1 MQNKYQQTKKVLNLN
16 ELAEMFPE
24 VQFGEDDDDGN
35 HQDN

>member
-1 MQNKYQQTKKVLNLN
+1 MQKKYQQTKKGSYLN

-35 HQDN
+35 HHDN